1 MGTIKEIPGVRTY
14 VSVDGGMSD
23 NIRPMLYD
31 AHYEGMLANRADAPA
46 DTRVTVAGKHC
57 ESGDILIRDA
67 VIARPEPGDILVMP
81 ATGAYCFAMAS
92 NYNGNPRPAVV
103 LVNDGRARVII
114 ERESYADLV
123 AQAPSAARLSR

>member
-1 MGTIKEIPGVRTY
+1 M
-14 VSVDGGMSD
+14 
-23 NIRPMLYD
+23 
-31 AHYEGMLANRADAPA
+31 
-46 DTRVTVAGKHC
+46 AGKHC

-92 NYNGNPRPAVV
+92 NYNGSPRPAVI
-103 LVNDGRARVII
+103 LVNEGQARVII

-123 AQAPSAARLSR
+123 AKHHPLHD